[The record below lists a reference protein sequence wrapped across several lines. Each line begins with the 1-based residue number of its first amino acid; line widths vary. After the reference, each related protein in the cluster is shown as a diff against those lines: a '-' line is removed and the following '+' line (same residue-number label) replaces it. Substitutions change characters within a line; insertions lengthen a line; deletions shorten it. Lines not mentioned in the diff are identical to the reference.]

1 MADETKLEQTE
12 VVEIVE
18 KKHVEAEA
26 ADTDHGNGE
35 SSNKSRF
42 GGMMMPVIFLLF
54 MIFAMVVILVVT
66 NMRKT
71 DRTGGNGIQM
81 DDPAVA
87 ALKADL
93 EARRSELNRQRMAA
107 GLPPLEGGSEPME
120 EIAKRLKTDADT
132 LVALSGRFQ
141 QILTEKDAQITKVNQ
156 DLLRAEQIRQSL
168 SAELSR
174 VQSDFQ
180 KALVSGS
187 EADGLKRLLAESN
200 AQRDALASELA
211 AARDQLANM
220 KGAISEEDYAD
231 LERRLE
237 EALRARDF
245 FENRAKELEAQ
256 AGSAELFASSEN
268 ELLPAAVELFR
279 RLRKLEGLPDSELT
293 SEYSKLGVELGA
305 NVLSTLPFATGSS
318 ALTESDK
325 QSISSLVDSVPDGD
339 LLLIIGYA
347 SKTGNPEANERL
359 SSDRATAAAEYYSG
373 LKRPGQLVQAVY
385 LGQTDRFSSSIP
397 ERNQLCEIWKI
408 RRK

>member
-1 MADETKLEQTE
+1 MPDETK
-12 VVEIVE
+12 VEKIEETKIVE
-18 KKHVEAEA
+18 KSHANTEA
-26 ADTDHGNGE
+26 ADADSGVSG
-35 SSNKSRF
+35 SADKGRF

-54 MIFAMVVILVVT
+54 MIFAMVVVLVVT

-71 DRTGGNGIQM
+71 ERSGGTGILV

-93 EARRSELNRQRMAA
+93 DARRSELNRQRMAA

-168 SAELSR
+168 SAELAR
-174 VQSDFQ
+174 VQADFQ

-187 EADGLKRLLAESN
+187 EADGLKRLLADSR
-200 AQRDALASELA
+200 AQREAVSAELT
-211 AARDQLANM
+211 AAREQLANM

-237 EALRARDF
+237 ESLRARDF
-245 FENRAKELEAQ
+245 FENRVKELEAQ
-256 AGSAELFASSEN
+256 IGNADLFAKSEKD
-268 ELLPAAVELFR
+268 LMPAAVELFR
-279 RLRKLEGLPDSELT
+279 RLRKLEGKIDSDNNT
-293 SEYSKLGVELGA
+293 EYSKLGVELGA
-305 NVLSTLPFATGSS
+305 NVLATLPFATGSS
-318 ALTESDK
+318 ELTAED
-325 QSISSLVDSVPDGD
+325 QQTISSLVDSIPDGD
-339 LLLIIGYA
+339 LLLVIGYA
-347 SKTGNPEANERL
+347 SKTGNPESNERL
-359 SSDRATAAAEYYSG
+359 SSDRATAAAEYYSE
-373 LKRPGQLVQAVY
+373 LKRSGQLVQAVY
-385 LGQTDRFSSSIP
+385 LGQTDRFSSRVP
-397 ERNQLCEIWKI
+397 ERNQLCEIWQI

>member
-18 KKHVEAEA
+18 KKHVEAEV
-26 ADTDHGNGE
+26 ADTEPGNGE
-35 SSNKSRF
+35 SSDKGRF

-71 DRTGGNGIQM
+71 DGTGGNGIQM

-168 SAELSR
+168 SAELAR

-200 AQRDALASELA
+200 TQRDALASELA

-220 KGAISEEDYAD
+220 KGAISEEDYSD

-256 AGSAELFASSEN
+256 AVNVELFASSEN

-293 SEYSKLGVELGA
+293 TEYIKLGVELGA
-305 NVLSTLPFATGSS
+305 NVPSTLPFATGSS
-318 ALTESDK
+318 ALTEAD
-325 QSISSLVDSVPDGD
+325 QQAVASLVDSVPDGD

-347 SKTGNPEANERL
+347 SKTGNPESNQRL

-385 LGQTDRFSSSIP
+385 LGQTDRFSSRIP